1 MAYIGKQPLV
11 GNFIKLDAITT
22 SATAT
27 YNLTNASVAYSPQ
40 SAMNCIVSLNGVIQA
55 PISAY
60 TISGSTII
68 FDSALTSS
76 DTIDFIVV
84 LGDVLDVG
92 VVSDDT
98 VTTAKIQDSAVTT
111 AKVNDLAVTT
121 AKLAADSVTN
131 AKTEF
136 TPGLTIK
143 GDGSSADGKLTLNC
157 SQNSHGVSIAGPPHS
172 AGQSYTLT
180 LPQSITNNYYLKTDG
195 SGNLSFAAVSTYTDD
210 LPTITSLTPSVIPNG
225 ATAVVIAGTNF
236 VSIPVVEA
244 INSSTGAITVATSVT
259 FTSATSITAT
269 FTLPTDGT
277 YYVRVENNNGLAV
290 RTSTAALTVSD
301 DPAWVTASGSLGTFA
316 GGSAVG
322 TINLVAT
329 DATSFAVT
337 TGAVT
342 AGLTFTTGVGTA
354 TITGTQTAHT
364 TAATDS
370 FTVTATDA
378 EGQTAARAFTI
389 SYSFGATGGGQ
400 FN

>member
-1 MAYIGKQPLV
+1 MGYIGTPP
-11 GNFIKLDAITT
+11 A
-22 SATAT
+22 SA
-27 YNLTNASVAYSPQ
+27 
-40 SAMNCIVSLNGVIQA
+40 
-55 PISAY
+55 
-60 TISGSTII
+60 
-68 FDSALTSS
+68 ALTSA
-76 DTIDFIVV
+76 DLEDGIV
-84 LGDVLDVG
+84 
-92 VVSDDT
+92 T
-98 VTTAKIQDSAVTT
+98 AAKIATDAVETV
-111 AKVNDLAVTT
+111 KVKDLNISTG
-121 AKLAADSVTN
+121 KLAADAVTN

-143 GDGSSADGKLTLNC
+143 GDGASADGKITLNC

-195 SGNLSFAAVSTYTDD
+195 SGNLSFAAVATYTDD
-210 LPTITSLTPSVIPNG
+210 LPTITSLTPSVIPND

-244 INSSTGAITVATSVT
+244 INSSTGAITVATSVS
-259 FTSATSITAT
+259 FTSATSISAT

-290 RTSTAALTVSD
+290 RTSTASLTVSD
-301 DPAWVTASGSLGTFA
+301 DPAWVTAAGTLGTFA
-316 GGSAVG
+316 GNTSVG

-329 DATSFAVT
+329 DAVSFAVT

-370 FTVTATDA
+370 FSVTATDA
-378 EGQTAARAFTI
+378 EGQTAVRAFTI
-389 SYSFGATGGGQ
+389 TYSFGATGGAQ

>member
-1 MAYIGKQPLV
+1 MGYIGTPP
-11 GNFIKLDAITT
+11 A
-22 SATAT
+22 SA
-27 YNLTNASVAYSPQ
+27 
-40 SAMNCIVSLNGVIQA
+40 
-55 PISAY
+55 
-60 TISGSTII
+60 
-68 FDSALTSS
+68 ALTSA
-76 DTIDFIVV
+76 DLEDGIV
-84 LGDVLDVG
+84 
-92 VVSDDT
+92 T
-98 VTTAKIQDSAVTT
+98 AAKIATDAVETV
-111 AKVNDLAVTT
+111 KVKDLNISTG
-121 AKLAADSVTN
+121 KLAADAVTN

-143 GDGSSADGKLTLNC
+143 GDGASADGKITLNC

-195 SGNLSFAAVSTYTDD
+195 SGNLSFAAVDTYTSD
-210 LPTITSLTPSVIPNG
+210 LPTITSLTPSVIPND

-244 INSSTGAITVATSVT
+244 INSSTGAITVATSVS
-259 FTSATSITAT
+259 FTSATSISAT

-290 RTSTAALTVSD
+290 RTSTASLTVSD
-301 DPAWVTASGSLGTFA
+301 DPAWVTAAGTLGTFA
-316 GGSAVG
+316 GNTSVG

-329 DATSFAVT
+329 DAVSFAVT

-370 FTVTATDA
+370 FSVTATDA
-378 EGQTAARAFTI
+378 EGQTAVRAFTI
-389 SYSFGATGGGQ
+389 TYSFGATGGAQ

>member
-1 MAYIGKQPLV
+1 MANSKIKQRSLEA
-11 GNFIKLDAITT
+11 DA
-22 SATAT
+22 
-27 YNLTNASVAYSPQ
+27 V
-40 SAMNCIVSLNGVIQA
+40 
-55 PISAY
+55 
-60 TISGSTII
+60 
-68 FDSALTSS
+68 DSAAIEASS
-76 DTIDFIVV
+76 I
-84 LGDVLDVG
+84 
-92 VVSDDT
+92 
-98 VTTAKIQDSAVTT
+98 
-111 AKVNDLAVTT
+111 
-121 AKLAADSVTN
+121 TN
-131 AKTEF
+131 AKTNF

-143 GDGSSADGKLTLNC
+143 GDGASADGKITLNC
-157 SQNSHGVSIAGPPHS
+157 SQNSHGVSIQGPPHS
-172 AGQSYTLT
+172 AAQSYTLT

-195 SGNLSFAAVSTYTDD
+195 SGNLSFAAVATYTDD
-210 LPTITSLTPSVIPNG
+210 LPTIASLTPSVIPND

-244 INSSTGAITVATSVT
+244 INSSTGAITVATSVS

-301 DPAWVTASGSLGTFA
+301 DPAWVTAAGSLGSFD
-316 GGSAVG
+316 GNSSVG

-329 DATSFAVT
+329 DAVSFAVT

-364 TAATDS
+364 VAATDS
-370 FTVTATDA
+370 FSVTATDA
-378 EGQTAARAFTI
+378 EGQTAVRAFTI
-389 SYSFGATGGGQ
+389 TYSFGATGGIQ

>member
-1 MAYIGKQPLV
+1 MGYIGTPP
-11 GNFIKLDAITT
+11 A
-22 SATAT
+22 SA
-27 YNLTNASVAYSPQ
+27 
-40 SAMNCIVSLNGVIQA
+40 
-55 PISAY
+55 
-60 TISGSTII
+60 
-68 FDSALTSS
+68 ALTSA
-76 DTIDFIVV
+76 DLEDGIV
-84 LGDVLDVG
+84 
-92 VVSDDT
+92 T
-98 VTTAKIQDSAVTT
+98 AAKIATDAVETV
-111 AKVNDLAVTT
+111 KVKDLNISTG
-121 AKLAADSVTN
+121 KLAADAVTN

-143 GDGSSADGKLTLNC
+143 GDGASADGKITLNC

-195 SGNLSFAAVSTYTDD
+195 SGNLSFAAVATYTDD
-210 LPTITSLTPSVIPNG
+210 LPTITSLTPSVIPND

-244 INSSTGAITVATSVT
+244 INSSTGAITVATSVS

-290 RTSTAALTVSD
+290 RTSTASLTVSD
-301 DPAWVTASGSLGTFA
+301 DPAWVTAAGTLGTFA
-316 GGSAVG
+316 GNTSVG

-329 DATSFAVT
+329 DAVSFAVT

-370 FTVTATDA
+370 FSVTATDA
-378 EGQTAARAFTI
+378 EGQTAVRAFTI
-389 SYSFGATGGGQ
+389 TYSFGATGGAQ